1 MYKAILVD
9 DEALIRDAIQET
21 IQWEK
26 LGFELT
32 AVCQNGKEVVQILEK
47 HPVDLVLTDICMPY
61 MDGLEL
67 AKYIN
72 EKFPEIKVV
81 IISGYDDFEYAK
93 RAVKYQ
99 VQEYLLKPVTAAEF
113 TEILNKIRQIL
124 DEQNKEQ
131 EYIHKMKHAYDENL
145 PALKNRFLAGLVTS
159 NSMPADYIS
168 DKLEEFQA
176 QLDGPYYLCVVFHA
190 SLPGKGGKAE
200 GLDSLSAFSVY
211 STIKDIIHALSA
223 GEVFQD
229 TDNQTVAYFSAK
241 TSKEV
246 FTVARSV
253 CEEIHHMVTEILK
266 LKLDIGIG
274 KPVYTLHKLPLSYQ
288 NARTLMENVFF
299 VGSNQILTFS
309 DFSGQIS
316 DVTINRTEWTNKI
329 LEFIKNGNREELD
342 FLLEQFIQ
350 TLRKGLLP
358 KSKVILYIQSVVLS
372 IMNFLDNTLFY
383 SEELFEEEQRLFDRL
398 PSLYHLSEMEQQLKE
413 FCHYVVESI
422 YSRHDSY
429 NQKQAMLAMDF
440 IEHHYQDSEITL
452 NTICQHLSMSTSR
465 FSTIFKNS
473 TGETFVE
480 ALTRVR
486 IEHAKELI
494 EFSSMKAYEIAEQ
507 VGYTDPHYFSIAFKK
522 YTGLTPTEYAKLKK
536 GS

>member
-32 AVCQNGKEVVQILEK
+32 AVCQNGKEVVQILEDK
-47 HPVDLVLTDICMPY
+47 PVDLVLTDICMPY

-72 EKFPEIKVV
+72 ERFPEVKVV

-93 RAVKYQ
+93 QAVKYQ

-113 TEILNKIRQIL
+113 TEILNKVRQVL
-124 DEQNKEQ
+124 DEQNREQ

-145 PALKNRFLAGLVTS
+145 PALKNRFLAGMVSS
-159 NSMPADYIS
+159 NSMSAEYIS
-168 DKLEEFQA
+168 EKLEEFQT
-176 QLDGPYYLCVVFHA
+176 QLDGPYYLCAVFNA
-190 SLPGKGGKAE
+190 SLPGKGGKTD
-200 GLDSLSAFSVY
+200 GLDSLSAFSVFA
-211 STIKDIIHALSA
+211 TTKDIIHALSA
-223 GEVFQD
+223 GEVFQNM
-229 TDNQTVAYFSAK
+229 DNQTIAYFSAR
-241 TSKEV
+241 TRDEV
-246 FTVARSV
+246 FKVARSV
-253 CEEIHHMVTEILK
+253 CEEIHHMVTGVLNLRLNIS
-266 LKLDIGIG
+266 IG

-288 NARTLMENVFF
+288 SAQSMMENVFL
-299 VGSNQILTFS
+299 VGSNQILTFL
-309 DFSGQIS
+309 DFPDTIS
-316 DVTINRTEWTNKI
+316 DVDINRTEWTNKI
-329 LEFIKNGNREELD
+329 LEFIKNGNRAELD

-350 TLRKGLLP
+350 TLRKGQLP

-398 PSLYHLSEMEQQLKE
+398 PGLSHLSEMEQQLKG
-413 FCHYVVESI
+413 FCHHVEDTI
-422 YSRHDSY
+422 YSRHDGY

-440 IEHHYQDSEITL
+440 IEHNYQDSEISL
-452 NTICQHLSMSTSR
+452 KTICKYLSMSISR
-465 FSTIFKNS
+465 FSSVFKNS

-494 EFSSMKAYEIAEQ
+494 EFSAMKAYEIAEQ

-522 YTGLTPTEYAKLKK
+522 QTGMTPTEYAKSKK
-536 GS
+536 G